1 MPIRITLDN
10 HEVIEAD
17 VTLADWSQAFQRALE
32 GNTMIQIAGPD
43 GEVLAINPQR
53 VNLVEATDPPAA
65 AQMPQAQAV

>member
-43 GEVLAINPQR
+43 GEVLSDQS
-53 VNLVEATDPPAA
+53 AA
-65 AQMPQAQAV
+65 SELGGGD